1 MRLNQAQPESQHGVE
16 ASGNSVD
23 RRGFLHSVAGG
34 VYGAAVASLLGQ
46 DAVLP
51 RKLLASESKSND
63 PVRAPHFP
71 PKAKGIIQL
80 FMHGGPSQMDLFDPK
95 PMLDRR
101 HGEKYFDKIAGE
113 VEFQAEAG
121 AIMRSPFKFA
131 QHGQSGMWISEAMP
145 HLATQADELCMIRS
159 MYTVNST
166 HEPAIRK
173 IHTGQMIPGHPVM
186 GSWISY
192 GLGSENANLPA
203 YLVLDDPR
211 GLPVIGVEN
220 WQSGFLP
227 PQHQGTRLRSKGVP
241 VVNLLPA
248 YDQPDAVSQREQ
260 QFLSE
265 LSNLH
270 RDARPHQPELEGRI
284 ASYEMAAR
292 MQIEATDAL
301 DLTQETADTLSMYGI
316 GEPATDSYGRRCLM
330 ARRLVER
337 GVRFVQLFIERQIWD
352 NHTSIGRSLRGACAK
367 TDKPTAGLLEDLRRR
382 GLMDD
387 VLVLWCGEFGRLPI
401 AQIRDSTDD
410 ANAGRDHN
418 KNAFTVWM
426 AGAGVK
432 RGFVYGATDELGFAA
447 VENRVS
453 VCDWHATI
461 LHLLGMDVQ
470 RLTYDV
476 HGLKER
482 LTGVFDY
489 KVVSDILA

>member
-1 MRLNQAQPESQHGVE
+1 MQTPSSHRNPSTPGIGANLLT
-16 ASGNSVD
+16 D
-23 RRGFLHSVAGG
+23 RRGFMHSVVGG
-34 VYGAAVASLLGQ
+34 VYGAALASLLAK
-46 DAVLP
+46 DAISP
-51 RKLLASESKSND
+51 QRALASDIKRPGSAL
-63 PVRAPHFP
+63 PPHFP
-71 PKAKGIIQL
+71 PKAKSIIQL

-95 PMLDRR
+95 PMLDKR

-131 QHGQSGMWISEAMP
+131 QHGQSGLWMSDALP
-145 HLATQADELCMIRS
+145 HLSKQADELCMIHS
-159 MYTVNST
+159 LYTVNAT

-220 WQSGFLP
+220 WQAGFLP

-241 VVNLLPA
+241 VVNLMPA
-248 YDQPDAVSQREQ
+248 YEEPDSVSETEQ
-260 QFLSE
+260 QFLAK
-265 LSNLH
+265 LSKMH
-270 RDARPHQPELEGRI
+270 RDARPFQAELDARI

-292 MQIEATDAL
+292 MQVEATDAL
-301 DLTQETADTLSMYGI
+301 DLSKESAETLAMYGI
-316 GEPATDSYGRRCLM
+316 GEPTTDSYGRRCLM

-352 NHTSIGRSLRGACAK
+352 NHNDIRNSLRAACEK
-367 TDKPTAGLLEDLRRR
+367 TDKPIAGLLQDLRQR

-387 VLVLWCGEFGRLPI
+387 TLVLWCGEFGRLPI
-401 AQIRDSTDD
+401 AQLRGTTDD
-410 ANAGRDHN
+410 TNAGRDHN

-432 RGFVYGATDELGFAA
+432 HGFSYGATDELGFAG

-453 VCDWHATI
+453 VADWHATI
-461 LHLLGMDVQ
+461 LHLMGMDVQ
-470 RLTYDV
+470 KLTYDV

-482 LTGVFDY
+482 LTGVFEY
-489 KVVSDILA
+489 KVVKDILA

>member
-1 MRLNQAQPESQHGVE
+1 MRQDLLDRHLDNCCSAGGGQ
-16 ASGNSVD
+16 VD

-34 VYGAAVASLLGQ
+34 VYGAAVASLLAGEVASSQ
-46 DAVLP
+46 RLF
-51 RKLLASESKSND
+51 ASESK
-63 PVRAPHFP
+63 PTGRARPTHFP
-71 PKAKGIIQL
+71 PKAKSVIQL
-80 FMHGGPSQMDLFDPK
+80 FMNGGPSQMDLFDPK
-95 PMLDRR
+95 PMLDKR
-101 HGEKYFDKIAGE
+101 HGEKYFDKIASE

-131 QHGQSGMWISEAMP
+131 QHGQSGMWISDAMP
-145 HLATQADELCMIRS
+145 YLATQADELCMIRS
-159 MYTVNST
+159 MYTVNTT

-211 GLPVIGVEN
+211 GLPVMGVEN
-220 WQSGFLP
+220 WQAGFLP

-241 VVNLLPA
+241 VVNLMPA
-248 YDQPDAVSQREQ
+248 YDEPEAVSQTEQ
-260 QFLSE
+260 QLIAA
-265 LSNLH
+265 LGQMH
-270 RDARPHQPELEGRI
+270 RDARPHQAELDARI

-292 MQIEATDAL
+292 MQVEATDAL
-301 DLTQETADTLSMYGI
+301 DLSQESADTLALYGI
-316 GEPATDSYGRRCLM
+316 GEPTTDSYGRRCLM

-337 GVRFVQLFIERQIWD
+337 GVRFVQLFIQRQIWD
-352 NHTSIGRSLRGACAK
+352 NHTQIATTLRNASEK
-367 TDKPTAGLLEDLRRR
+367 TDKPTAGLLQDLRQR

-387 VLVLWCGEFGRLPI
+387 TLVLWCGEFGRLPI
-401 AQIRDSTDD
+401 AQLRGTTDD
-410 ANAGRDHN
+410 QDSGRDHN
-418 KNAFTVWM
+418 KNAFTVLM

-432 RGFVYGATDELGFAA
+432 RGLTYGATDELGFAA

-461 LHLLGMDVQ
+461 LQLMGVDVQ
-470 RLTYDV
+470 KLTYDV

-482 LTGVFDY
+482 LTGVFEY
-489 KVVSDILA
+489 KVVQDILA

>member
-1 MRLNQAQPESQHGVE
+1 MRIRSSIDNCTCQSADRGR
-16 ASGNSVD
+16 VD
-23 RRGFLHSVAGG
+23 RRGFMHSVAGG
-34 VYGAAVASLLGQ
+34 IYGAALASLLADETLGPSR
-46 DAVLP
+46 A
-51 RKLLASESKSND
+51 LASESAS
-63 PVRAPHFP
+63 PGFERRPHFP
-71 PKAKGIIQL
+71 PKAKSIIQL

-95 PMLDRR
+95 PMLDKR
-101 HGEKYFDKIAGE
+101 HGEKYFDKIASD
-113 VEFQAEAG
+113 VEFQNEAG

-131 QHGQSGMWISEAMP
+131 QHGQSGMWISDAMP
-145 HLATQADELCMIRS
+145 HLAKQADELCMIRS
-159 MYTVNST
+159 MYTVNNT
-166 HEPAIRK
+166 HEPAIRH

-220 WQSGFLP
+220 WQPGFLP

-248 YDQPDAVSQREQ
+248 YEEPDEVSKSEQ
-260 QFLSE
+260 QFISKLSQM
-265 LSNLH
+265 H
-270 RDARPHQPELEGRI
+270 RESRPHQPELEARI

-292 MQIEATDAL
+292 MQVEAIDAL
-301 DLTQETADTLSMYGI
+301 DLSQESADTLAMYGI
-316 GEPATDSYGRRCLM
+316 GEPTTDSYGRRCLM

-352 NHTSIGRSLRGACAK
+352 NHTSIGRTLRNASAK
-367 TDKPTAGLLEDLRRR
+367 TDKPTAGLLQDLRQR
-382 GLMDD
+382 GLLDD
-387 VLVLWCGEFGRLPI
+387 TLVLWCGEFGRLPI
-401 AQIRDSTDD
+401 AQIRDSSDE

-418 KNAFTVWM
+418 KNAFSVWM
-426 AGAGVK
+426 AGGGVK
-432 RGFVYGATDELGFAA
+432 RGLTYGATDELGFAA

-453 VCDWHATI
+453 VWDWHATI
-461 LHLLGMDVQ
+461 LHLLGIDVQ
-470 RLTYDV
+470 KLTYDV

-489 KVVSDILA
+489 KVVKDILA